1 MSLGGKV
8 RGLNMLGRRF
18 TGVPSLPQHAPGGE
32 AAKERVQETTG
43 TSDVQTA
50 PGPVCSLQRHPPA
63 EGGCLSGLAGLTVG
77 RRDHEAFSGGK
88 DESRMWRETLSL
100 KKERVFRP
108 VLWSHPLTPLLPYS
122 R

>member
-1 MSLGGKV
+1 MCHPYPSMPQEVKLQR
-8 RGLNMLGRRF
+8 RGFRK
-18 TGVPSLPQHAPGGE
+18 PPEPH
-32 AAKERVQETTG
+32 G

-100 KKERVFRP
+100 KKREGI
-108 VLWSHPLTPLLPYS
+108 
-122 R
+122 